1 VGYILIAIALFT
13 HKYRWILAGLSLL
26 AMFLTASPEAVFVL
40 PFIGIAILIRKD
52 WSKKLLFVIIPV
64 AILAIIL
71 LSTGYLQ
78 SVYKYSIDVAKDSPV
93 LSQNADES
101 YGMGQR
107 IRIIREAA
115 ENFKPFGD
123 GYSVTNFQ
131 TKTVHNIP
139 LIIIQQLG
147 IPGIIAALAWL
158 WISFYCLFKTKYK
171 YVWIIIIALSVFDHY
186 IWTQLTPWW
195 WVAIGIT
202 TVNNG
207 NDLIFREG

>member
-1 VGYILIAIALFT
+1 V
-13 HKYRWILAGLSLL
+13 S
-26 AMFLTASPEAVFVL
+26 
-40 PFIGIAILIRKD
+40 
-52 WSKKLLFVIIPV
+52 V
-64 AILAIIL
+64 A
-71 LSTGYLQ
+71 Q
-78 SVYKYSIDVAKDSPV
+78 DSPV
-93 LSQNADES
+93 LSQNADDS

-123 GYSVTNFQ
+123 GYMVTEFKHN
-131 TKTVHNIP
+131 TVHNVP

-171 YVWIIIIALSVFDHY
+171 YVWIIILALSVFDHY

-207 NDLIFREG
+207 NDLIFKTTKEYYENNK